1 MERVRE
7 TLEQLSNACG
17 ISGRECD
24 IREILRNEI
33 KEYAD
38 DIREDILGNLIA
50 VKYGKKSKENRK
62 KVMLAAH
69 MDEIGFM
76 VKFIDDNGFIR
87 FIGIG
92 GWFYPSLLNT
102 RVILHGSNGPVEG
115 VIGSKPPH
123 IQSEDDR
130 KKQIRLEDLF
140 IDIGAKNKEEV
151 YNVGIREGTTITI
164 DASLKDLLNDRVT
177 GKSFDNRAGLTTLI
191 EIMKRID
198 DPDCD
203 IYAVGTVQE
212 EVGLKGAK
220 TSSFE
225 IDPDLALAID
235 TTIPQ
240 DHPGIDSKRSMI
252 EIDKGPVITIADA
265 SGRGLI
271 TPEKIIDWLTNVAKD
286 KNIPYQ
292 LEVSEGGTTDAT
304 SIHLSRAGVPTG
316 VVSIPTRYI
325 HSPVEVLSLKDI
337 DNTAEL
343 IVQALKEID
352 KVDLR

>member
-1 MERVRE
+1 MERIRE
-7 TLEQLSNACG
+7 TLEKLSNACG
-17 ISGRECD
+17 ISGRECNIRD
-24 IREILRNEI
+24 ILEDEMKDYVDEI
-33 KEYAD
+33 KD
-38 DIREDILGNLIA
+38 DALGNLIA
-50 VKYGKKSKENRK
+50 IKYGKKSKDKRK

-76 VKFIDDNGFIR
+76 VRYIDDNGFIR
-87 FIGIG
+87 FVGIG

-102 RVILHGSNGPVEG
+102 RVILHGSNGPIEG

-123 IQSEDDR
+123 ILSEEEK

-140 IDIGAKNKEEV
+140 IDIGAKKREEV
-151 YNVGIREGTTITI
+151 YNAGIREGTPITI
-164 DASLKDLLNDRVT
+164 DALLKDLLNDRVT
-177 GKSFDNRAGLTTLI
+177 GKSFDNRAGLTVLI
-191 EIMKRID
+191 EIMKRIGD
-198 DPDCD
+198 LDCD
-203 IYAVGTVQE
+203 IYAVGTSQE

-225 IDPDLALAID
+225 INPDVALAID

-240 DHPGIDSKRSMI
+240 DHPGIDLKRSMI
-252 EIDKGPVITIADA
+252 EVEKGPVITIVDA

-271 TPEKIIDWLTNVAKD
+271 TPEIIIDWLTDVAKD

-304 SIHLSRAGVPTG
+304 SIHLSRAGIPTG

-343 IVQALKEID
+343 IVQALKEINR
-352 KVDLR
+352 VNL